1 MFISLSLSGSVLAC
15 KGQGEVI
22 PARTAQGKE
31 TGLGGACGP
40 AFPSGRTASF
50 LLGATWRADPLGL
63 RNLTP
68 GSIVRDRAAQF
79 RTLANILVG

>member
-31 TGLGGACGP
+31 NGPRWSLWSGL
-40 AFPSGRTASF
+40 
-50 LLGATWRADPLGL
+50 PLG
-63 RNLTP
+63 
-68 GSIVRDRAAQF
+68 SDRFFFRWAQLGE
-79 RTLANILVG
+79 RTLWDCAT